1 MSLLKIINMRNC
13 LLILLLGT
21 SLLNCSNN
29 DDNTFKSQLIG
40 NWKWVESSGGI
51 NGRTE
56 TPESTGN
63 NIKLEISKNSI
74 KKFVNESLESESN
87 YTIEIQNHHGETH
100 EIIFYDEYSIT
111 QTISLNENYLILYD
125 NCADCFQN
133 EYIRE

>member
-1 MSLLKIINMRNC
+1 
-13 LLILLLGT
+13 
-21 SLLNCSNN
+21 
-29 DDNTFKSQLIG
+29 
-40 NWKWVESSGGI
+40 
-51 NGRTE
+51 
-56 TPESTGN
+56 
-63 NIKLEISKNSI
+63 ISKNSI